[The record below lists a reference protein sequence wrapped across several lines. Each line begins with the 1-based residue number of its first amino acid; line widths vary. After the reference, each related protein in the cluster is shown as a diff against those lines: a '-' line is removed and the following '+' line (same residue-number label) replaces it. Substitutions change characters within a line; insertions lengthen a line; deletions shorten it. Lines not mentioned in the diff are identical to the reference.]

1 MKLIQVHVSNSTSV
15 STGILSAV
23 NWHHLVSKS
32 LTTLSGAM
40 EIPPVKCHGGKSCD
54 LHR

>member
-1 MKLIQVHVSNSTSV
+1 MKLIQVHTSNSTSV
-15 STGILSAV
+15 ILILNAV
-23 NWHHLVSKS
+23 NWHHSVSKS